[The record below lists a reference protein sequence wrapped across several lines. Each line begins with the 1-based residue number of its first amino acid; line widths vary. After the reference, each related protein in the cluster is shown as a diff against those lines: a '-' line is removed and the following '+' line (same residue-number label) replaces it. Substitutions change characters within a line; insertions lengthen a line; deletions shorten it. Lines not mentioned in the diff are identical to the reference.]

1 LQDGTV
7 HGAVDLAFGV
17 GGGVHSLNAR
27 AGFLSN
33 RSHV

>member
-1 LQDGTV
+1 L

-17 GGGVHSLNAR
+17 GGDAHALNAR
-27 AGFLSN
+27 AGVSSN